1 MSSITTSLDCRLL
14 CASVVSYAIGS
25 GKALTDSQPYYDA
38 LGFSAPPMAFQAG
51 ADDINAALVGT
62 NADGVIVAFRGT
74 LPLNL
79 HDLDTLLDWVN
90 DLNAVPITVPGIP
103 GKVHEGFWGSLGSL
117 WDDVSTE
124 VKRQRAA
131 SAKNLPLYITGHSK
145 GGTMAHLAALRFYV
159 TEGVKPSAV
168 CSFAGARPGNG
179 EFASAYDSAIQA
191 TRYEYTDD
199 IVPHLP
205 PSTVFLDVMSAIPL
219 IGKHF
224 KDLGRCGYRSVG
236 ALRFIDWSGHIVGD
250 SLGLELERA
259 GHLAKL
265 IFEEKLAVI
274 AADHSSSCGGGYMS
288 QVCPTALCT
297 RV

>member
-1 MSSITTSLDCRLL
+1 M
-14 CASVVSYAIGS
+14 SYAVGS
-25 GKALTDSQPYYDA
+25 GKPPTDSQPYYDA
-38 LGFSAPPMAFQAG
+38 PGFMAPPVTFQAG
-51 ADDINAALVGT
+51 EDDINAALVGT

-79 HDLDTLLDWVN
+79 HDLQTILDWLD
-90 DLNAVPITVPGIP
+90 DLNAEPTAIPGIP
-103 GKVHEGFWGSLGSL
+103 GKVHPGFWEAVTSV
-117 WDDVSTE
+117 WDPVTTE
-124 VKRQRAA
+124 IKRQRAA
-131 SAKNLPLYITGHSK
+131 GGEPLPLYITGHSK
-145 GGTMAHLAALRFYV
+145 GGAMAHLAVLRLYV
-159 TEGVKPSAV
+159 TEGIKPTAV

-219 IGKHF
+219 IGNHF
-224 KDLGRCGYRSVG
+224 KGLTRYGYGSVG
-236 ALRFIDWSGHIVGD
+236 ALQFINWSGQIVGD

-265 IFEEKLAVI
+265 IVEGQFEQI
-274 AADHSSSCGGGYMS
+274 AADHTSSCGGGYLS
-288 QVCPTALCT
+288 HVCPTALCT
-297 RV
+297 QV